1 MKYGIAMFPTDYA
14 IPIDELARELEARS
28 FESVWLPEHT
38 HIPASRKSPWP
49 GGPNLPREYWH
60 TLDPFVALAAAAVV
74 TKTLKLGTGICL
86 VIERDPILLAK
97 EVASLDHLSQG
108 RVLFGIGGGWNAEE
122 MEHHGT
128 PFGERWKILR
138 ERIGAL
144 KAIWT
149 QDEAEFHGKYVNFE
163 KLWSYPKPVQKPYP
177 PILMGGAGPHA
188 RQRAVDF
195 DGHWIPIGGRAY
207 SEPIAESMAD
217 FRARA
222 EKAGRDPA
230 TLTVTIFGVAPD
242 EARVATLRDAGV
254 TRAVFF
260 VPSATRDVV
269 LPLLDQYASLAK
281 KVG

>member
-1 MKYGIAMFPTDYA
+1 MNYGVYQFSTDYSMR
-14 IPIDELARELEARS
+14 IDDLARAVEERGLES
-28 FESVWLPEHT
+28 LFVPEHT

-49 GGPNLPREYWH
+49 GGGKLPEEYWH
-60 TLDPFVALAAAAVV
+60 TLDPFVALGAAASV
-74 TKTLKLGTGICL
+74 TSRIKLGTGICL
-86 VIERDPILLAK
+86 VIERDPITLAK
-97 EVASLDHLSQG
+97 EVASLDHISKG

-128 PFGERWKILR
+128 PFDERWKILR
-138 ERIGAL
+138 ERIAAM

-149 QDEAEFHGKYVNFE
+149 QDEAEFHGKYVNFD

-188 RQRAVDF
+188 RQRAADF
-195 DGHWIPIGGRAY
+195 DGHWIPIGGRSY

-230 TLTVTIFGVAPD
+230 TVTVSIFGVPPD
-242 EARVATLRDAGV
+242 EAKLAALRDAGV
-254 TRAVFF
+254 TRVVFF
-260 VPSATRDVV
+260 VPSALADTV
-269 LPLLDQYASLAK
+269 LPLLDGYAAVAK

>member
-14 IPIDELARELEARS
+14 IPIDELARELEARR

-49 GGPNLPREYWH
+49 GGPTLPREYWH

-74 TKTLKLGTGICL
+74 TKSLKLGTGICL

-242 EARVATLRDAGV
+242 EARLAALRDAGV

-260 VPSATRDVV
+260 VPSTTRDVV
-269 LPLLDQYASLAK
+269 LPLLDQYAGLAK